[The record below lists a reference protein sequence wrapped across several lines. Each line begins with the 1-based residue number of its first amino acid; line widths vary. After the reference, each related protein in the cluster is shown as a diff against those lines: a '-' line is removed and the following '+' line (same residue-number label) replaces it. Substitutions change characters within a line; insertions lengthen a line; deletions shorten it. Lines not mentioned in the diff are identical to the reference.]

1 MRFDAAVIGS
11 GPAGATAARLLA
23 QAGWSV
29 ALIERAGF
37 PRRKVCG
44 EFISAATM
52 PVLEACGVAGD
63 FLALAGPPVHK
74 VAAYAGDTVVEAPL
88 PHAKAGWG
96 RALGREHLD
105 VLLRDAAVAAGAM
118 LFQPAEVA
126 SLSRQADRHILT
138 LRRADAADEICARV
152 VIAACG
158 SWNTRGAFAV
168 TATSRP
174 SDLFAFKAH
183 FRGGALADGVMPLLA
198 FPGGYGG
205 LVHSDGGRVTLSCCV
220 RRDALGRA
228 REIHGGKAG
237 EAVIRHI
244 LASTEGARRALQGAM
259 VEDAILATG
268 PIRPGIR
275 ARYCDGIFFAG
286 NVAGEAHPIIAEGIS
301 MAMQSSWLLVQRLVA
316 DGPAAGPNHARA
328 WKRQFAA
335 RLHAASLFAWLAMN
349 DHSRAAAAQLIR
361 AFPSILTWGAT
372 LSGKSAS
379 VMSPPG
385 SETGIAV
392 PMTPPEPTAQNSVR
406 LWLGFGAM
414 CVGMFMAILNKRA

>member
-1 MRFDAAVIGS
+1 MGFDAAVIGS

-52 PVLEACGVAGD
+52 PVLEACGVATD
-63 FLALAGPPVHK
+63 FSAQAGPPVHT
-74 VAAYAGDTVVEAPL
+74 VAAYSGATMVQAPL
-88 PHAKAGWG
+88 PHGQVGWG

-105 VLLRDAAVAAGAM
+105 MLLRDAAIASGAL
-118 LFQPAEVA
+118 LFQPAEVTA
-126 SLSRQADRHILT
+126 ITRQADQHALT
-138 LRRADAADEICARV
+138 LRRADTVDEIYARV

-158 SWNTRGAFAV
+158 SWNTRGPFA
-168 TATSRP
+168 ATVNARS

-183 FRGGALADGVMPLLA
+183 FQGAALAADVMPLLA

-205 LVHSDGGRVTLSCCV
+205 MVHTDGGRVSLSCCI

-228 REIHGGKAG
+228 RETHGGKAG
-237 EAVIRHI
+237 EAVMRHI
-244 LASTEGARRALQGAM
+244 LATTEGVRRALQGATL
-259 VEDAILATG
+259 EDAILATG

-275 ARYCDGIFFAG
+275 TVYRDGIFFAG

-301 MAMQSSWLLVQRLVA
+301 MAIQSAWLLAQHLLA
-316 DGPAAGPNHARA
+316 DGPAAGPNYARA

-335 RLHAASLFAWLAMN
+335 RVHASSVFAWLAMN
-349 DHSRAAAAQLIR
+349 DQGRAAAAQLIR
-361 AFPSILTWGAT
+361 AFPAILTWGAA
-372 LSGKSAS
+372 LSGKTL
-379 VMSPPG
+379 G
-385 SETGIAV
+385 
-392 PMTPPEPTAQNSVR
+392 VR
-406 LWLGFGAM
+406 HDGT
-414 CVGMFMAILNKRA
+414 

>member
-29 ALIERAGF
+29 ALIERATF

-52 PVLEACGVAGD
+52 PVLEACGVAAA
-63 FLALAGPPVHK
+63 FRARAGPPVHT
-74 VAAYAGDTVVEAPL
+74 VAAYSGATMVQAPL
-88 PHAKAGWG
+88 PASNAG

-105 VLLRDAAVAAGAM
+105 VMLRDAALASGAS
-118 LFQPAEVA
+118 LFQPAEVSA
-126 SLSRQADRHILT
+126 VARQADQHTLT
-138 LRRADAADEICARV
+138 LRRPDGVDEICARV

-158 SWNTRGAFAV
+158 SWNTRGPFAG
-168 TATSRP
+168 TAKARP

-205 LVHSDGGRVTLSCCV
+205 MVHSDGGRIGLSCCI
-220 RRDALGRA
+220 RRDALARA
-228 REIHGGKAG
+228 RETEGGRAG

-244 LASTEGARRALQGAM
+244 LASTEGVRRALQDASLA
-259 VEDAILATG
+259 EAILATG

-275 ARYCDGIFFAG
+275 DCYRNGIFFVG

-301 MAMQSSWLLVQRLVA
+301 MAIQSSWLLAQCLLPG
-316 DGPAAGPNHARA
+316 GPAAAADYARA
-328 WKRQFAA
+328 WKRQFAV
-335 RLHAASLFAWLAMN
+335 RLHASALFAWLAMN
-349 DHSRAAAAQLIR
+349 AHGRTAGGRLIR
-361 AFPSILTWGAT
+361 TFPAILTWGAA
-372 LSGKSAS
+372 LSGKAADS
-379 VMSPPG
+379 
-385 SETGIAV
+385 GIRHA
-392 PMTPPEPTAQNSVR
+392 EA
-406 LWLGFGAM
+406 
-414 CVGMFMAILNKRA
+414 

>member
-29 ALIERAGF
+29 ALIERAEF

-52 PVLEACGVAGD
+52 PVLEACGVARE
-63 FLALAGPPVHK
+63 FLARAGPPVHT
-74 VAAYAGDTVVEAPL
+74 VAAYAGITLVEAPL

-105 VLLRDAAVAAGAM
+105 VLLRDSAVAAGAI
-118 LFQPAEVA
+118 LLQPAEVA
-126 SLSRQADRHILT
+126 ALRRQADLHFLT
-138 LRRADAADEICARV
+138 LRSANSTDEICARV

-158 SWNTRGAFAV
+158 SSNKKGAFAIN
-168 TATSRP
+168 AKARP
-174 SDLFAFKAH
+174 SDLLAFKAH

-205 LVHSDGGRVTLSCCV
+205 MVRSDGGRVSLSCCL
-220 RRDALGRA
+220 RRDVLGRA
-228 REIHGGKAG
+228 RDIYGGKAG

-244 LASTEGARRALQGAM
+244 LASTEGARRALQGAA
-259 VEDAILATG
+259 VEGPILSTG

-275 ARYCDGIFFAG
+275 ARYSGGIFFAG

-301 MAMQSSWLLVQRLVA
+301 MAIQSSWLLAQCLIA
-316 DGPAAGPNHARA
+316 DGPAAGPNYARA
-328 WKRQFAA
+328 WKRQFAT
-335 RLHAASLFAWLAMN
+335 RLHASSLFAWLAMK
-349 DHSRAAAAQLIR
+349 DQTRAAAAHLIR
-361 AFPSILTWGAT
+361 AYPSILTWGAA
-372 LSGKSAS
+372 LSGKAVP
-379 VMSPPG
+379 VMSLRGP
-385 SETGIAV
+385 
-392 PMTPPEPTAQNSVR
+392 
-406 LWLGFGAM
+406 
-414 CVGMFMAILNKRA
+414 

>member
-1 MRFDAAVIGS
+1 MQFDAAVIGS

-23 QAGWSV
+23 QLGWSV
-29 ALIERAGF
+29 ALIERTGF

-63 FLALAGPPVHK
+63 FLAQAGPPVRK

-126 SLSRQADRHILT
+126 ALSRQADRHILT

-220 RRDALGRA
+220 RRDAMGRV

-301 MAMQSSWLLVQRLVA
+301 MAIQSSWLLVQRLVA

-328 WKRQFAA
+328 WKRQFAG

-349 DHSRAAAAQLIR
+349 DHSRTAAAQLIR
-361 AFPSILTWGAT
+361 AFPSILTWGAK
-372 LSGKSAS
+372 LSGKGAS

-385 SETGIAV
+385 SETRYRR
-392 PMTPPEPTAQNSVR
+392 PP
-406 LWLGFGAM
+406 
-414 CVGMFMAILNKRA
+414 

>member
-1 MRFDAAVIGS
+1 MQFDAGVIGS

-23 QAGWSV
+23 QLGWSV
-29 ALIERAGF
+29 ALIERTGF

-63 FLALAGPPVHK
+63 FLAQAGPPVHK

-105 VLLRDAAVAAGAM
+105 VLLRNAAVVAGAR
-118 LFQPAEVA
+118 LFQPAEVVA
-126 SLSRQADRHILT
+126 LSRQADRYILA

-183 FRGGALADGVMPLLA
+183 FRGGALANGVMPLLA

-205 LVHSDGGRVTLSCCV
+205 LVRSDRGRITLSCCV

-244 LASTEGARRALQGAM
+244 LASTAGVRRALQGAM

-275 ARYCDGIFFAG
+275 APFCDGVFFAG
-286 NVAGEAHPIIAEGIS
+286 NAAGEAHPIIAEGIS
-301 MAMQSSWLLVQRLVA
+301 MAVQSSWLLVQRLVA
-316 DGPAAGPNHARA
+316 DGPAAGLNHARA
-328 WKRQFAA
+328 WKRLFAV

-349 DHSRAAAAQLIR
+349 DYSRAAAAQLIR

-372 LSGKSAS
+372 LSGKADS
-379 VMSPPG
+379 VMLVPG
-385 SETGIAV
+385 SETGIAI
-392 PMTPPEPTAQNSVR
+392 PP
-406 LWLGFGAM
+406 
-414 CVGMFMAILNKRA
+414 